1 MTDTTNPYRPG
12 EPVADPAM
20 LFGRQNAADW
30 IEMQL
35 LGNARTLV
43 LAALPLVGK
52 TSFIRQVGTLQNLE
66 TLNLAVTLTAPATT
80 PESGD
85 RRSRQEGRG
94 PSVINAA
101 LNSVIEQLVPQLQ
114 LLNLA
119 PQPAGEV
126 SIQPATALRE
136 LFTLVNE
143 HLGSQRLVL
152 YFDDLHLLLTHDKAL
167 IASFLSSLLP
177 LLDECPGLHFVFAI
191 NQDKLKQISHP
202 LLDGAPVFN
211 LGVLTADAS
220 LSMITLPVKNVLRFD
235 YGVTK
240 RIAEIN
246 SHHPYY
252 LCLFCHTLLNRQ
264 VFDGWVNQRDF
275 DAALVELLDSP
286 IEPFRQIWDQSTWA
300 ERAVLAGMAA
310 IQGAHGPI
318 TRQEVTRYLQR
329 QSNAVAPDVVIQ
341 ALESLAERGVLA
353 PMGALSYRFHVELLR
368 FWLRE
373 HTNPAEI
380 LKEVDWGRAATQLK
394 PALRAERASM
404 PAIAS
409 TKAKKVGQR
418 RLLWPLLIALLIV
431 MCLLSTGAVFA
442 VRYLDFPIAF
452 LTTPTATPTATPAN
466 RAAVPPEQ
474 PVATAPPEPT
484 PTPTPT
490 PPLVVAR
497 TLPSLTYM
505 ARDVDQSWR
514 IYVANADGTGA
525 TALSPEGEDDTAP
538 VWSPDGQNIAFVST
552 RDGNREVYVVAADC
566 VTLPEGCGPT
576 AINVTRHPADDWTPS
591 WSPDSKR
598 LAFSSI
604 RAGNWEIFVVDMA
617 CLADPET
624 CPDSAVQITD
634 NGTGNLGPVW
644 SPDGKRLAFSSKAPG
659 NWDIFTMTVSGS
671 DLRQVTTDPANDLSP
686 AWSPDGTRLAFE
698 TNRDGNVEVYVADA
712 NGSAAQNISNFSQ
725 ANDHGPFWSPDGQQL
740 VFYSNREG
748 NWEIFSTTLDG
759 QTVVNL
765 TQTPTRDEQTP
776 AWRP

>member
-30 IEMQL
+30 IELQL
-35 LGNARTLV
+35 VANARTLV
-43 LAALPLVGK
+43 LSALPLVGK
-52 TSFIRQVGTLQNLE
+52 TSLVRHVGSLQNLDC
-66 TLNLAVTLTAPATT
+66 LNLAVTLSAPVLLLEA
-80 PESGD
+80 GD
-85 RRSRQEGRG
+85 RRSRQEVRG
-94 PSVINAA
+94 QGAINAV
-101 LNSVIEQLVPQLQ
+101 LQTVIDHLVPQLK
-114 LLNLA
+114 LLNLSPRLPEDA
-119 PQPAGEV
+119 PA
-126 SIQPATALRE
+126 QPATALRH
-136 LFTLVNE
+136 LFAQANQRLDS
-143 HLGSQRLVL
+143 SQRLVL
-152 YFDDLHLLLTHDKAL
+152 YFDDLHTLLAQDKAL
-167 IASFLSSLLP
+167 ISAFLTSLMP
-177 LLDECPGLHFVFAI
+177 LLDECPRLHLVFVA

-202 LLDGAPVFN
+202 LLDGAPTFN

-275 DAALVELLDSP
+275 DAALAEILDSP

-318 TRQEVTRYLQR
+318 TRQEVTRFLQR
-329 QSNAVAPDVVIQ
+329 QSSAVVPEVVVEG
-341 ALESLAERGVLA
+341 LESLAERGVLA

-380 LKEVDWGRAATQLK
+380 LKEVDWSRAAAQLK
-394 PALRAERASM
+394 PAAKAERASL
-404 PAIAS
+404 PAIGS
-409 TKAKKVGQR
+409 TAGQSR
-418 RLLWPLLIALLIV
+418 KRGKRGFLWPLAVTLLV
-431 MCLLSTGAVFA
+431 LLCLLTTGAVFA
-442 VRYLDFPIAF
+442 FRFLDLPLAF
-452 LTTPTATPTATPAN
+452 LATPTAVQIATLESQAVAP
-466 RAAVPPEQ
+466 AVPPT
-474 PVATAPPEPT
+474 ATLPPEPT
-484 PTPTPT
+484 ATPTPT

-505 ARDVDQSWR
+505 GRDVDQGWR
-514 IYVANADGTGA
+514 IYVMNADGTGV

-538 VWSPDGQNIAFVST
+538 IWSPDGQKIAFVST
-552 RDGNREVYVVAADC
+552 RDGNREVYLMDADGQNVVN
-566 VTLPEGCGPT
+566 
-576 AINVTRHPADDWTPS
+576 ITRHPADDWTPS
-591 WSPDSKR
+591 WSPDGKR

-604 RAGNWEIFVVDMA
+604 RAGNWEIFIVDLA
-617 CLADPET
+617 CLSNPEI
-624 CPDSAVQITD
+624 CPDQTTQLTTD
-634 NGTGNLGPVW
+634 GNGNLGPVW
-644 SPDGKRLAFSSKAPG
+644 SPDGSRIAYSSKAPG
-659 NWDIFTMTVSGS
+659 NWDLFTMTTAGS
-671 DLRQVTTDPANDLSP
+671 DVRQVTTDPANDLSP
-686 AWSPDGTRLAFE
+686 AWSPDGTKLAFE
-698 TNRDGNVEVYVADA
+698 TNRDGNVEIYVVDA
-712 NGSAAQNISNFSQ
+712 NGSAIQNVSNYSQ
-725 ANDHGPFWSPDGQQL
+725 ANDHGPTWSPDGQQL

-748 NWEIFSTTLDG
+748 NWDVFTTTLDG

>member
-43 LAALPLVGK
+43 LSAQPLVGK
-52 TSFIRQVGTLQNLE
+52 TSFIRQVGALQNLE
-66 TLNLAVTLTAPATT
+66 TLNLAVTLTAPAAA
-80 PESGD
+80 PDPGD

-94 PSVINAA
+94 PSVINAT
-101 LNSVIEQLVPQLQ
+101 LTSVIEQLVPQLR
-114 LLNLA
+114 LLNLT
-119 PQPAGEV
+119 PPLAGDV
-126 SIQPATALRE
+126 SAQPATALRE

-177 LLDECPGLHFVFAI
+177 LLDECPGLHLVFAV

-202 LLDGAPVFN
+202 LLDGAPIFN

-220 LSMITLPVKNVLRFD
+220 LSMITLPVKNILRFD

-275 DAALVELLDSP
+275 DAALAEILDSP

-329 QSNAVAPDVVIQ
+329 QSSAVAPDVVIQ

-380 LKEVDWGRAATQLK
+380 LREVDWGRAATQLK
-394 PALRAERASM
+394 PALRAEKASL
-404 PAIAS
+404 PAVVS
-409 TKAKKVGQR
+409 PKAKKTGQR
-418 RLLWPLLIALLIV
+418 RLLWPLLIALLLV

-442 VRYLDFPIAF
+442 VRFLDIPIAF
-452 LTTPTATPTATPAN
+452 LTTPTATPTATPAGQ
-466 RAAVPPEQ
+466 AAAPPEQ
-474 PVATAPPEPT
+474 PAATTPPEPT
-484 PTPTPT
+484 ATPTPT

-514 IYVANADGTGA
+514 IYVMNADGTGA

-538 VWSPDGQNIAFVST
+538 VWSPDGQRIAFVST

-566 VTLPEGCGPT
+566 VNLPEGCGPT

-604 RAGNWEIFVVDMA
+604 RAGNWEIFILDMS
-617 CLADPET
+617 CLNDPET
-624 CPDSAVQITD
+624 CPDSTIQLTD
-634 NGTGNLGPVW
+634 NGAGNLGPVW
-644 SPDGKRLAFSSKAPG
+644 SPDGSRLAFSSKAPG
-659 NWDIFTMTVSGS
+659 NWDLFTMTIAGS
-671 DLRQVTTDPANDLSP
+671 DLRQVTTDPANDLAP

-698 TNRDGNVEVYVADA
+698 TNRDGNVEVYVVDA
-712 NGSAAQNISNFSQ
+712 NGGTAQNVSNFSQ

-748 NWEIFSTTLDG
+748 NWDIFSTTLDG
-759 QTVVNL
+759 QLVVNL

>member
-66 TLNLAVTLTAPATT
+66 TLNLAVALAAPVTT

-119 PQPAGEV
+119 PQPAGEA
-126 SIQPATALRE
+126 STQPATALRE

-177 LLDECPGLHFVFAI
+177 LLDECSGLHFVFAI

-318 TRQEVTRYLQR
+318 TRQEVTRFLQR

-341 ALESLAERGVLA
+341 ALESLAERGVLS

-394 PALRAERASM
+394 PALRAEKASM
-404 PAIAS
+404 TAIAF
-409 TKAKKVGQR
+409 TKTKKAGQR

-442 VRYLDFPIAF
+442 VRYLDIPIAF
-452 LTTPTATPTATPAN
+452 LTTPTATPTATPA
-466 RAAVPPEQ
+466 
-474 PVATAPPEPT
+474 
-484 PTPTPT
+484 
-490 PPLVVAR
+490 
-497 TLPSLTYM
+497 
-505 ARDVDQSWR
+505 
-514 IYVANADGTGA
+514 
-525 TALSPEGEDDTAP
+525 
-538 VWSPDGQNIAFVST
+538 GQ
-552 RDGNREVYVVAADC
+552 
-566 VTLPEGCGPT
+566 
-576 AINVTRHPADDWTPS
+576 
-591 WSPDSKR
+591 
-598 LAFSSI
+598 
-604 RAGNWEIFVVDMA
+604 
-617 CLADPET
+617 
-624 CPDSAVQITD
+624 
-634 NGTGNLGPVW
+634 
-644 SPDGKRLAFSSKAPG
+644 
-659 NWDIFTMTVSGS
+659 
-671 DLRQVTTDPANDLSP
+671 
-686 AWSPDGTRLAFE
+686 
-698 TNRDGNVEVYVADA
+698 
-712 NGSAAQNISNFSQ
+712 
-725 ANDHGPFWSPDGQQL
+725 
-740 VFYSNREG
+740 
-748 NWEIFSTTLDG
+748 
-759 QTVVNL
+759 
-765 TQTPTRDEQTP
+765 
-776 AWRP
+776 